1 MSKYYKKDN
10 CFPNEIFIQE
20 AIEHY
25 FLGYDFIINASGHVD
40 LIAEKENEKW
50 IIEAK
55 GLTSS
60 VGVDFNTCLGQLI
73 KSMKDSKTIYAIAVP
88 KIDSYKRQCEMI
100 SDYFRKLVGLHILVV
115 DRTGNVSLI
124 LPNQPYSEIF
134 N

>member
-1 MSKYYKKDN
+1 MGKYYKKDN

-25 FLGYDFIINASGHVD
+25 FLSYDFIINASGHVD
-40 LIAEKENEKW
+40 LIAEKENERW

-88 KIDSYKRQCEMI
+88 KIDSYKRHCEMI
-100 SDYFRKLVGLHILVV
+100 SDYFRKLVGLHISVV

-124 LPNQPYSEIF
+124 LPN
-134 N
+134 